1 VAHGDNARA
10 ADSFRTVAGR
20 THRKE
25 TPMSKLASLDD
36 LLVHELQDIYHA
48 EGQILKALPKMVD
61 AATHPDLKDAFVE
74 HLQQTEGQVRRLE
87 QAFKL
92 LGVPAKGK
100 KCEGMAGLLEEG
112 RKIMD
117 LDMETAVMDAA
128 LIAAAQK
135 VEHYEIA
142 SYGCVCTY
150 AELLG
155 YDQVHELLGQNL
167 DEEET
172 TDQKLT
178 ALAEDVINQ
187 EAEQPEFDLEEEEVE
202 REA

>member
-1 VAHGDNARA
+1 
-10 ADSFRTVAGR
+10 
-20 THRKE
+20 
-25 TPMSKLASLDD
+25 MSKLASLDD

-187 EAEQPEFDLEEEEVE
+187 EAEQPEFDLDEEEVE

>member
-1 VAHGDNARA
+1 M
-10 ADSFRTVAGR
+10 
-20 THRKE
+20 
-25 TPMSKLASLDD
+25 PKLASLDD
-36 LLVHELQDIYHA
+36 LLVHELQHIYHA
-48 EGQILKALPKMVD
+48 ENQILKALPKMIK
-61 AATHPDLKDAFVE
+61 AASHPELKQALDTHRRE
-74 HLQQTEGQVRRLE
+74 TEGQVRRLD
-87 QAFKL
+87 QAFRL
-92 LGVPAKGK
+92 LGVPARGR

-112 RKIMD
+112 RKM
-117 LDMETAVMDAA
+117 MEEDAEPPVLDAA

-155 YDQVHELLGQNL
+155 YDQVHELLGKNL

-178 ALAEDVINQ
+178 ALAETVINQ
-187 EAEQPEFDLEEEEVE
+187 QAEDAADAEVE
-202 REA
+202 RGA

>member
-1 VAHGDNARA
+1 M
-10 ADSFRTVAGR
+10 
-20 THRKE
+20 
-25 TPMSKLASLDD
+25 PKLASLDD

-48 EGQILKALPKMVD
+48 EGQILNALPKMVS
-61 AATHPDLKDAFVE
+61 AATHPDLKAAFEE

-112 RKIMD
+112 RKVMEAD
-117 LDMETAVMDAA
+117 AETAVMDAA

-187 EAEQPEFDLEEEEVE
+187 EAEGGEFEAEEVE

>member
-1 VAHGDNARA
+1 
-10 ADSFRTVAGR
+10 
-20 THRKE
+20 
-25 TPMSKLASLDD
+25 MSKLASLDD

-48 EGQILKALPKMVD
+48 EGQILKALPKMTK
-61 AATHPDLKDAFVE
+61 AANHPDLKDAFEE
-74 HLQQTEGQVRRLE
+74 HRLQTEGQIRRLE

-112 RKIMD
+112 QKLMAED
-117 LDMETAVMDAA
+117 AEPPVMDAA
-128 LIAAAQK
+128 LIGAAQK

-150 AELLG
+150 AEMLG
-155 YDQVHELLGQNL
+155 YDQVHDLLGQNL

-178 ALAEDVINQ
+178 ALAESVINQ
-187 EAEQPEFDLEEEEVE
+187 EAEDAEFEEK
-202 REA
+202 EAEHEA